1 MTWTL
6 YFKRTASLTAFPEA
20 MDEGREMALHRSE
33 RVVEEKRSACMDVS
47 DFPLLADEKFDF
59 DLSLSPASGSEDEVF
74 IGSLGHKEKCI
85 AVHIEAKRSA
95 EKKRVPIS
103 DEKLTW
109 SPLTGDKF
117 VEIFK
122 EAHLLA
128 LRIESGNKGEENKIS
143 QSEENGDE
151 TSEQFVEDIKSKM
164 KILKSHHIEKSPRA
178 VKRETFCVGDSPA
191 CMLLPSFQKESD
203 KLLPGDKTHIL
214 HIPADRS
221 PVKIQATPTEII
233 SSPLTQEQKT
243 KEKAKKA
250 TGKLLMPKLSS
261 TLGKSSMLTVGKA
274 KPGRQTNISTKRDST
289 SVESSEELISDKSS
303 AASDVFESS
312 FSGSSSVQDKKVLP
326 APNKPGLKKTH
337 LKLPGVASGL
347 ARRNTSSS
355 SSVSSVSSN
364 LNSSLPISPI
374 GKNGKWNATSKAGVS
389 GSKPSSSTNRLSL
402 ARPTRVSSLQ
412 AANTE
417 RSSKQVRSAST
428 PKISSAASL
437 AKSSAS
443 VLTVPSE
450 PEGSGIQ
457 RLRSLP
463 NLQKQCQQNKD
474 GSTTKGSLC
483 PKPRARLLSVP
494 AGQTQVPVKAGD
506 ITPNKS
512 ATKATPSLGLTFCGK
527 VGSAMAVSTPLKAS
541 EDGIFQIP
549 CERPV
554 SMTPASLKRSAL
566 PTPVRR
572 ISGFPAA
579 TPKTTPRTVFSPRIE
594 SVRRSSSFST
604 RKTLTAGSKQVKE
617 TRSSSSEDDPSP
629 PPVLPLMLDF
639 SPEKAV
645 IETVE
650 DKLKEA
656 EVQNQLTEERQTKEI
671 LLVDIGADN
680 SLPQTLECGSRPL
693 IDLSNTPEVNKVIPL
708 KPVFSEQIKLIDLS
722 SPLITLSPDI
732 NKENLDSPLL
742 KF

>member
-1 MTWTL
+1 M
-6 YFKRTASLTAFPEA
+6 E
-20 MDEGREMALHRSE
+20 EGREMALPRSG
-33 RVVEEKRSACMDVS
+33 RVVEEKPSACIGVS

-59 DLSLSPASGSEDEVF
+59 DLSLSPSSGSEDEVF

-85 AVHIEAKRSA
+85 AVNIEAKSA
-95 EKKRVPIS
+95 EKKKVPTS
-103 DEKLTW
+103 DDKLTW
-109 SPLTGDKF
+109 SPLIGDKF

-128 LRIESGNKGEENKIS
+128 LQIESGNKSEENKVS
-143 QSEENGDE
+143 QSEGNGNE
-151 TSEQFVEDIKSKM
+151 TSEQFVEDLKSKM

-178 VKRETFCVGDSPA
+178 VKRETYCVGDSPA

-203 KLLPGDKTHIL
+203 KLLSGDKTHIL
-214 HIPADRS
+214 HIPSDES
-221 PVKIQATPTEII
+221 PVKIQAAPTETI
-233 SSPLTQEQKT
+233 SSPLTQVQKT
-243 KEKAKKA
+243 KEKTKKA

-261 TLGKSSMLTVGKA
+261 TLGKSSMLTVEKA
-274 KPGRQTNISTKRDST
+274 KPGKQTSISTKGDLT
-289 SVESSEELISDKSS
+289 SVGSSEDLISDKSS

-312 FSGSSSVQDKKVLP
+312 LSGSSSVQDKKVLP
-326 APNKPGLKKTH
+326 APNKVMMTWFKKTH

-347 ARRNTSSS
+347 ARKSTSSS

-374 GKNGKWNATSKAGVS
+374 GKNGKSNATSKTGVS
-389 GSKPSSSTNRLSL
+389 GSKPSAGTNRLSL

-412 AANTE
+412 AVNTE
-417 RSSKQVRSAST
+417 RSSKQARSAST

-443 VLTVPSE
+443 ALTVPSE

-463 NLQKQCQQNKD
+463 SLQKLCQQNKD
-474 GSTTKGSLC
+474 GITTKGSLC

-527 VGSAMAVSTPLKAS
+527 VGSAMAVSTPLKAF

-554 SMTPASLKRSAL
+554 SMTPGSLKRSAI

-579 TPKTTPRTVFSPRIE
+579 TPKTTPRTVFSPRAE
-594 SVRRSSSFST
+594 SVRQSSSFST

-617 TRSSSSEDDPSP
+617 RQSSSSEGDPSP

-645 IETVE
+645 TEIVE

-656 EVQNQLTEERQTKEI
+656 EVQNQLPEERQTKEI

-680 SLPQTLECGSRPL
+680 SLPQTSECGSRPL

-708 KPVFSEQIKLIDLS
+708 KPMFSEQIKLIDLS